1 MTNQSN
7 LRYLVSLRT
16 LRFRLTQIPS
26 DDVPH
31 GTKVPRKAVLLCL
44 VEGFANNFS
53 HYVDKNK
60 ICPRLIA
67 SSLARTSI
75 TVSKRT
81 LLSPSKYRDSA
92 LSRGA
97 RSMYLDAETSL
108 FQ

>member
-31 GTKVPRKAVLLCL
+31 EPKLREAVLLCL
-44 VEGFANNFS
+44 VEGFANIFF
-53 HYVDKNK
+53 HCVDKNK

-97 RSMYLDAETSL
+97 RSMYLTAETSL
-108 FQ
+108 FR